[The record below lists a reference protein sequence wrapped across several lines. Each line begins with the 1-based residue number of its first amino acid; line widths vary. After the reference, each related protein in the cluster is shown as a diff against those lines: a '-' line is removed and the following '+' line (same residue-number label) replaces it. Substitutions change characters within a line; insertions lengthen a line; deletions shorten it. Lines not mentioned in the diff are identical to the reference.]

1 MLLERRSNRIWRE
14 VWATGNQLLRLL
26 HDSEHRSIVG
36 PPSRCT
42 SRKANREGDPAHV
55 AARGKAPNRE
65 HLGSETTYY
74 FVISAVVEPLP
85 FRAPSQLNPM
95 VSLDPAQIFAAVV
108 VFSVPQTASGVLGI
122 PIDRLHSRS
131 NAFDEHGARR
141 LHPIRLIK
149 TLPNR

>member
-14 VWATGNQLLRLL
+14 VWATGKQLLRPL

-74 FVISAVVEPLP
+74 FVISAVVKPLP
-85 FRAPSQLNPM
+85 FRPPPQLNQLGAL
-95 VSLDPAQIFAAVV
+95 SPAQSFSELVV
-108 VFSVPQTASGVLGI
+108 CSSP
-122 PIDRLHSRS
+122 
-131 NAFDEHGARR
+131 
-141 LHPIRLIK
+141 
-149 TLPNR
+149 

>member
-14 VWATGNQLLRLL
+14 VWATGKQLLRPL

-65 HLGSETTYY
+65 HLGRETTCYC
-74 FVISAVVEPLP
+74 VISAVGEPP
-85 FRAPSQLNPM
+85 QFRTPSEANQMGALEH
-95 VSLDPAQIFAAVV
+95 SQIFAAVLV
-108 VFSVPQTASGVLGI
+108 VSAP
-122 PIDRLHSRS
+122 
-131 NAFDEHGARR
+131 
-141 LHPIRLIK
+141 
-149 TLPNR
+149 

>member
-14 VWATGNQLLRLL
+14 VWATGKQLLRPL

-74 FVISAVVEPLP
+74 FVISAAVEPLP
-85 FRAPSQLNPM
+85 FRAPSELNQM
-95 VSLDPAQIFAAVV
+95 VALDPAQIFAEVV
-108 VFSVPQTASGVLGI
+108 VFSVPQTASGGLSI
-122 PIDRLHSRS
+122 HICCLRARS
-131 NAFDEHGARR
+131 NALAGDAQRR
-141 LHPIRLIK
+141 S
-149 TLPNR
+149 

>member
-85 FRAPSQLNPM
+85 FRVPSALNQMAAP
-95 VSLDPAQIFAAVV
+95 DPAQIFAEFV
-108 VFSVPQTASGVLGI
+108 VFSCSPTASGVAVI
-122 PIDRLHSRS
+122 PIDSRLAAS
-131 NAFDEHGARR
+131 NPSAQHPNTRLRPIAFPKH
-141 LHPIRLIK
+141 H
-149 TLPNR
+149 